1 MPSRR
6 CCIDV
11 HGDAYRANARSTVIL
26 KAKLAVQAI
35 LLFAVFSVPGAF
47 AQQGRV
53 FAWPEGKKAAVSL
66 AYDDA
71 LDSHLDHAI
80 PALDRHGLKGSFYLQ
95 LSRDP
100 VRDRLPE
107 WRAAAANGHELGNHT
122 LFHQCSGALP
132 GREWVEPQRDLDKT
146 PIAQM
151 KEQVLLANVMLNAI
165 DGRTERTMTVPCGDV
180 VAQDGNYVEPLQP
193 AFVAIKLGNGAV
205 TPDMLTLDPYAVTV
219 EAPVDVTGAQLI
231 AWVEEAAAKGSMANF
246 TFHGIGGDY
255 LSVSNE
261 AHEELLHYLASHQ
274 DVYWV
279 GTFLDIMKHVKQ
291 QQALPE

>member
-1 MPSRR
+1 
-6 CCIDV
+6 V

-71 LDSHLDHAI
+71 LDSQLDHAI